1 MNHNDIVRQS
11 FKKQAEKIVAYH
23 MSKVEY
29 TDYLIQ
35 KIAATGEEHA
45 LEVAAGTGN
54 QTCRRKSYRKYLL
67 SKW

>member
-11 FKKQAEKIVAYH
+11 FKKQAEKFVAYH

-45 LEVAAGTGN
+45 FI
-54 QTCRRKSYRKYLL
+54 CRIIPGQRMIIFRDRS
-67 SKW
+67 SSS